1 MPNVDTGTKTASA
14 RHDASAAA
22 YEAQRA
28 RFAREQQDAW
38 GGLAKSF
45 QMDPRR
51 PLDELLTTIAAYV
64 RPDDT
69 VLDVGGGAGRLSLP
83 LALRCREVVIV
94 DPSPAMGEV
103 FRQTAGDA
111 GIQNARFIQADW
123 LDASDI
129 TGDVALVTHVT
140 YFVQQIV
147 PFVEKVQSATRR
159 RVVVGVRSVPP
170 PNQVAPLFRLVHGEE
185 MALVPGHKELLGVLD
200 EMGIAAEVVDIG
212 PAAALATLGV
222 AETRADAIRSE
233 VESGIKQGWL
243 REDDT
248 ERVSELIDQHFD
260 DLFAETDRGFWRRV
274 ALDAR
279 DLLITWETP

>member
-1 MPNVDTGTKTASA
+1 MQQVEAGANTASA
-14 RHDASAAA
+14 RHDALAAA

-28 RFAREQQDAW
+28 QFGRPDGDAW

-51 PLDELLTTIAAYV
+51 PLDELLTKIAAYV

-69 VLDVGGGAGRLSLP
+69 LIDVGGGAGRLSLP

-103 FRQTAGDA
+103 FRTTAGDA

-123 LDASDI
+123 LDAGDI

-140 YFVQQIV
+140 YFVRKIA
-147 PFVEKVQSATRR
+147 PFVEKLQSATRR
-159 RVVVGVRSVPP
+159 RVVVGMRSVPP

-185 MALVPGHKELLGVLD
+185 LAPVPGHKELLGVLD
-200 EMGIAAEVVDIG
+200 EISIAADVIDVG
-212 PAAALATLGV
+212 PAAAPATLGIGQ
-222 AETRADAIRSE
+222 TRDDAIRYE
-233 VESGIKQGWL
+233 VEAGLKLGWL
-243 REDDT
+243 SADDT
-248 ERVSELIDQHFD
+248 ERARDLIDEHFD
-260 DLFAETDRGFWRRV
+260 DLFAKTDKGFWRRS
-274 ALDAR
+274 ALEAR